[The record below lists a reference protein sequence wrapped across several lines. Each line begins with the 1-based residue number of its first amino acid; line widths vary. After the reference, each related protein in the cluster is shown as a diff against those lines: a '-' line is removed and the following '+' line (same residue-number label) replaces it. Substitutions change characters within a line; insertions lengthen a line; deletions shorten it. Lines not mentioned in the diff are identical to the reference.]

1 MLGKIQARN
10 ESLLHI
16 PLLPQIAQDLSLHYT
31 AKGVHATAA
40 MEGNSLSEEEVLHYI
55 RKDKGDVPKSKMFL
69 QHAIQNI
76 IDICEHVGTHPA
88 RGGYFKVTPAVVK
101 DMNAAILKGT
111 HFAEHVTPGE
121 FRVGQV
127 RLGSYAA
134 PPVADCPHLV
144 EKLCHW
150 INGETF
156 RPPERQKSFD
166 IVHAFLRAVT
176 AHVYLAWIHPFGD
189 GNGRTARLLEF
200 QILVSAGV
208 PAPSAH
214 LLSAHYFTTRQEYF
228 LQLDSAARTM
238 SLAPFLEY
246 AAQGFLDG
254 LDDQLRYVNERNRAV
269 AWRNHIYETL
279 REEKEKVR
287 RRLTQLALGIATLSQ
302 PVPAAKVL
310 KTLPHLLAEYAGVTT
325 RTLYRDLNE
334 LKRRE
339 LVLQTGNGFLAGNRQ
354 GH

>member
-1 MLGKIQARN
+1 MLGQIQARN

-16 PLLPQIAQDLSLHYT
+16 PLLPQIAQDLSLHYA
-31 AKGVHATAA
+31 AKGIHATAA
-40 MEGNSLSEEEVLHYI
+40 MEGNSLPEEEILRHI
-55 RKDKGDVPKSKMFL
+55 GKDKGDVPKSRVSL
-69 QHAIQNI
+69 HHAIQNI
-76 IDICEHVGTHPA
+76 IDICAHVESHHA
-88 RGGYFKVTPAVVK
+88 RGGYFKVIPAGIK
-101 DMNAAILKGT
+101 ETNAAILKGT
-111 HFAEHVTPGE
+111 HYAEHVTPGE

-127 RLGSYAA
+127 RVGSYAA
-134 PPVADCPHLV
+134 PPVTDCPHLV

-150 INGETF
+150 INGDTF
-156 RPPERQKSFD
+156 RPPERQKSFG
-166 IVHAFLRAVT
+166 IAYAFLRAVT

-214 LLSAHYFTTRQEYF
+214 VLSAHYFATRQEYF

-238 SLAPFLEY
+238 SLASFVEY

-254 LDDQLRYVNERNRAV
+254 LDDQLRYVNERNRTV
-269 AWRNHIYETL
+269 IWRNHIYETL

-310 KTLPHLLAEYAGVTT
+310 KVLPHLLADYAGVTK

-334 LKRRE
+334 LQRRE
-339 LVLQTGNGFLAGNRQ
+339 LVLQTGNGFLAGNRER
-354 GH
+354 